1 VLLPNFSES
10 LVEPRVRVATRA
22 KGLVADRRLF
32 LAFDRTRLVE
42 DGSLEAAFLLAPQGD
57 VIPANEAARLG
68 LELVDGCIVQR
79 PVEPQIACPKC
90 RVFVTAVQGVR
101 GPYWE
106 GREQTG
112 RRRSYRV
119 GGDRDGSVTVGRD
132 FFPDFCRQ
140 CAWWLD
146 HVADEG
152 DPSGHVR
159 ELPDWIV
166 QCWAKVRRVE
176 RGDDAATR
184 VAAEV
189 LGISL
194 RSVYRGRGASASG

>member
-1 VLLPNFSES
+1 
-10 LVEPRVRVATRA
+10 VRNRA

-32 LAFDRTRLVE
+32 LALDQTRVVE
-42 DGSLEAAFLLAPQGD
+42 DGSPEAAFLLAPQGD
-57 VIPANEAARLG
+57 VIPTNEAARLG

-79 PVEPQIACPKC
+79 QAVEPQVACPKC
-90 RVFVTAVQGVR
+90 RFFVMAVQGVR

-106 GREQTG
+106 GREQAG

-132 FFPDFCRQ
+132 FFADFCRQ

-146 HVADEG
+146 HVADEN
-152 DPSGHVR
+152 DPGGHVT
-159 ELPDWIV
+159 ELPAWVV
-166 QCWAKVRRVE
+166 QCWARVRRVE
-176 RGDDAATR
+176 RGHDAAAR

-189 LGISL
+189 LGISV
-194 RSVYRGRGASASG
+194 RSVYRGMGARQ

>member
-1 VLLPNFSES
+1 MRN
-10 LVEPRVRVATRA
+10 RA

-32 LAFDRTRLVE
+32 LALDQTRLVE
-42 DGSLEAAFLLAPQGD
+42 DGSPEAAFLLAPQGD

-79 PVEPQIACPKC
+79 PPQAVEPQIACPKC
-90 RVFVTAVQGVR
+90 RVFVMAVQGVR

-119 GGDRDGSVTVGRD
+119 GGADRDGSVTVDRD
-132 FFPDFCRQ
+132 FFDDFCRQ

-146 HVADEG
+146 HVADED

-159 ELPDWIV
+159 ELPAWVV

-194 RSVYRGRGASASG
+194 RSVYRGKAASVGNSAKRR